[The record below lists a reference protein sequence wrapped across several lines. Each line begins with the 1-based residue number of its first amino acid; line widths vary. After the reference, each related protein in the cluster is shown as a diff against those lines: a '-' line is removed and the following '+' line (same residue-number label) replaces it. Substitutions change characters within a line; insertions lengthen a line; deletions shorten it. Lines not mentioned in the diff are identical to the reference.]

1 MEKKLFVQF
10 PEEGTETDGS
20 KQKSSDGEQ
29 YKNSE
34 VFLWSVMP
42 VLLIHLEII
51 FPQILWRY
59 IGGNGCFACINS
71 GIRGSTPAVG

>member
-34 VFLWSVMP
+34 VF
-42 VLLIHLEII
+42 
-51 FPQILWRY
+51 Y
-59 IGGNGCFACINS
+59 GNGCFACINS